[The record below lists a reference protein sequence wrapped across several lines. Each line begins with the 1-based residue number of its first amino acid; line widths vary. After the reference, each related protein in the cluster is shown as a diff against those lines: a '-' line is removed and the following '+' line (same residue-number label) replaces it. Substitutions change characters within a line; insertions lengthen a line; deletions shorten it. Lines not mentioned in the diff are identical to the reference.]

1 MSDNN
6 ADSAG
11 IAQLSFEEALR
22 ALESVV
28 RQLES
33 GEVPLDESISLYE
46 KGEKLRAAC
55 QARLDAATA
64 RIEQIVAKDDGAV
77 ATRPLDD
84 A

>member
-46 KGEKLRAAC
+46 KGEAAGRLPGPSGCRHRADRA
-55 QARLDAATA
+55 
-64 RIEQIVAKDDGAV
+64 IVAKDDGAV

>member
-11 IAQLSFEEALR
+11 TLSFEEALR

-33 GEVPLDESISLYE
+33 GEVPLDESISLE

-55 QARLDAATA
+55 
-64 RIEQIVAKDDGAV
+64 
-77 ATRPLDD
+77 RPVWMPPPRGSNDRGQG
-84 A
+84 